1 MVTASLRHLCRIETE
16 PVIVMILP
24 NRQTLMGM
32 ALGALCA
39 SGVAAIGPGFILSTI
54 ADEASVGVD
63 AAKLVK
69 FDDREY
75 EVSYADWVSTD
86 PLSTATVKKIEG
98 GKVSYVSIT
107 TTATGTYSTDGL
119 TSRHVQYPGIEVREA
134 SRHRNS
140 FAYWS
145 HGRWQGFATSN
156 GNSFISISSRR

>member
-1 MVTASLRHLCRIETE
+1 MADMNLPTRHML
-16 PVIVMILP
+16 L
-24 NRQTLMGM
+24 GM
-32 ALGALCA
+32 TLGAICA
-39 SGVAAIGPGFILSTI
+39 SALAATGPGFVLEVF
-54 ADEASVGVD
+54 ADEMPAGFD
-63 AAKLVK
+63 TGKLVK

-119 TSRHVQYPGIEVREA
+119 TSKNVLYPGIDVEQV
-134 SRHRNS
+134 SSDGNK

-145 HGRWQGFATSN
+145 NGNWQRFAVQS
-156 GNSFISISSRR
+156 GNSFISIGSFHTR